1 MKRFIPVLL
10 LCVALT
16 SHVTPVS
23 AQNNNLVN
31 ILQQAL
37 EFRKAGKRRAA
48 LKAFRAAVKLAPGN
62 TEIRYNYGVV
72 ALEARERF
80 EAMSAFQR
88 VVTQD
93 PKHALAQFN
102 LGKLLNEQ
110 KQAGDALP
118 HLLRAAA
125 LLPKD
130 PAAQVE
136 FAWTLAALGY
146 TDRAE
151 VALKAVQNPTAGLH
165 NLRAFLALRQ
175 ARWSDG
181 VKHATAAVRADPTRI
196 EHRVLLAT
204 AMLYTDGRLGA
215 IRALKKLLETD
226 EGRRVTNIVYTLG
239 LAAFLDGDLR
249 EAKHRWSGLQG
260 RNAAVFNPSSADFE
274 PMAFATESDMT
285 YLRWAK
291 GWFGPGA
298 APVARIL
305 ELRAVGAQCHPGP
318 ILTTL
323 LNKAIAIQRCLGML
337 QIPVPV
343 TIDMNAGTFEN
354 TRATV
359 RERTEKCLVE
369 QLNGVVVPNLSATCA
384 VTASVRSAR

>member
-1 MKRFIPVLL
+1 LKRLVSVLF
-10 LCVALT
+10 LCVALA
-16 SHVTPVS
+16 SHIAPVS

-31 ILQQAL
+31 VLQQAL

-48 LKAFRAAVKLAPGN
+48 LKAFRVAVKLAPEN
-62 TEIRYNYGVV
+62 AEIRYNYGVV

-110 KQAGDALP
+110 KQPGDALP

-136 FAWTLAALGY
+136 FAWTLASLGH

-151 VALKAVQNPTAGLH
+151 AALKTVQNPTAALH

-181 VKHATAAVRADPTRI
+181 VTHATASVRSAPTRI

-204 AMLYTDGRLGA
+204 AMLYTDGRPA
-215 IRALKKLLETD
+215 AVRALKKLLETD
-226 EGRRVTNIVYTLG
+226 AGRRVTNIVYTLG
-239 LAAFLDGDLR
+239 LAAFLDGELR

-260 RNAAVFNPSSADFE
+260 RNAALFNPNSPEFD

-298 APVARIL
+298 APVARVL
-305 ELRAVGAQCHPGP
+305 NLRAVGSQCHPGP

-323 LNKAIAIQRCLGML
+323 LNKGIAIQRCLGML
-337 QIPVPV
+337 QMPVPI
-343 TIDMNAGTFEN
+343 TIDMNAGAFEN

-359 RERTEKCLVE
+359 RNRTEQCLVE
-369 QLNGVVVPNLSATCA
+369 QLNGLVVPNVTATCS